1 MPTLQ
6 LSLKDWNR
14 HRAIDQY
21 RREAL
26 QRLYERREAVDDLIR
41 SLEQYRNM
49 CPPHRAECVAL
60 SAESRCS

>member
-41 SLEQYRNM
+41 SLEHYKKSSPSRK
-49 CPPHRAECVAL
+49 PECVAF
-60 SAESRCS
+60 SAEAKCS